1 MMKVMSRVSIPLLQ
15 EEYSQARQEI
25 SQSFL
30 GEGNVALTLEQL
42 TLVTDQLIQK
52 LVDKYLSGSSVCVLA
67 VGGFGRSEMC
77 PFSDVDLLF
86 IYEGSQQSEKAV
98 KAVLHDLWDLKLD
111 LGHQVWTLNDLQKQN
126 FGDFSLLLSILDGR
140 FIAGQKSLGEE
151 LLEQIFPS
159 YVRKHKTEIIQKLTE
174 LTWERHEFFGNTLYH
189 LEPNLKTFPGS
200 LRDHLVGTWI
210 LRLEPNQN
218 AFSLYS
224 EDDVVKA
231 QRFLIKLRILLHWF
245 SGKNQNE
252 LTYRFQDELTDY
264 LEYRTTKDRSK
275 VQSFMQEYFLNARII
290 YRFCQNNI
298 NSQQSNFS
306 VKTLDVDA
314 RKRIG
319 NAVQVLN
326 IFQRSLLEKLPLNN
340 QTRNAIFRA
349 LSSFKRTLSDGKI
362 RGFLNEIF
370 KPRPGLHDTLYEMYQ
385 LGVLELLFPE
395 LKSIKA
401 LIIRDF
407 YHRYT
412 VDEHTFLAI
421 KNIEDLLVAKDDSDV
436 RFRTLL
442 EGTQNSNLLIL
453 ALLFHDVGK
462 SREGEHEKES
472 ERIANQALLRFK
484 YEEHEKEI
492 VLFLIRFHL
501 KMSSVVFRRDLEDD
515 QVVQGFVEEIPS
527 VEHLRLLCLLTFAD
541 IKAVAPGTL
550 NEWKKDLLWQLY
562 VSSYEKL
569 TLGFGEE
576 RIQEDDIGEKLLAK
590 LPADLKRDEFESFL
604 EGFPLR
610 YLNSTSTDAI
620 YHHYQLSTQ
629 LSQEVPVQVRVSS
642 RKTHYELCVVTPDRR
657 QLFAKISG
665 VLAYFDMSVLRG
677 FGFSNN
683 QSIVLDLFHFS
694 YPYGNSQLSVK
705 RQKELR
711 DFIVEAI
718 EGNLPVG
725 KLLEGKEQSP
735 IFRSLSPH
743 FKPEIYFT
751 NDQSD
756 KYSIMEIMAQD
767 SIGLLYRIGHEL
779 VALDCSIELLLIST
793 EGNKAIDVFY
803 LAYKGEKLSVQFQNQ
818 LSKRIIQSIG

>member
-1 MMKVMSRVSIPLLQ
+1 MSRVSISLLQ
-15 EEYSQARQEI
+15 EEYSQVRQKI

-30 GEGNVALTLEQL
+30 GEVNVALALEQL
-42 TLVTDQLIQK
+42 TLVTDQLVQK
-52 LVDKYLSGSSVCVLA
+52 LAEKYLSGSSVCVLA
-67 VGGFGRSEMC
+67 VGGFGRAEMC

-86 IYEGSQQSEKAV
+86 IYEGSQQSEKAI
-98 KAVLHDLWDLKLD
+98 KSVLHDLWDLKLD

-126 FGDFSLLLSILDGR
+126 FGNFSLLLSILDGR

-151 LLEQIFPS
+151 LLEQILPL
-159 YVRKHKTEIIQKLTE
+159 YVRKHKAEIIQKLTE
-174 LTWERHEFFGNTLYH
+174 LTWERHESFGNTLYH
-189 LEPNLKTFPGS
+189 LEPNLKTSPGS

-210 LRLEPNQN
+210 LRLEPKQN
-218 AFSLYS
+218 VFSLYS
-224 EDDVVKA
+224 EDDVVEA
-231 QRFLIKLRILLHWF
+231 QRFLMKLRILLHWF
-245 SGKNQNE
+245 SGKNQNK
-252 LTYRFQDELTDY
+252 LTYRFQDKFADY
-264 LEYRTTKDRSK
+264 LEYKTTKDRSK
-275 VQSFMQEYFLNARII
+275 VQSFMQDYFLNARTI

-298 NSQQSNFS
+298 NSKQSTFP
-306 VKTLDVDA
+306 VKTLDVDS
-314 RKRIG
+314 RKKIG
-319 NAVQVLN
+319 SAVQVLN
-326 IFQRSLLEKLPLNN
+326 VFQRSLLEKLPLNN
-340 QTRNAIFRA
+340 QTRNAVFRA
-349 LSSFKRTLSDGKI
+349 LPSFKRTLSGGKI
-362 RGFLNEIF
+362 KGFLNEIF
-370 KPRPGLHDTLYEMYQ
+370 KPRSGLHDTLYEMYQ
-385 LGVLELLFPE
+385 LGVLEVLFPE

-421 KNIEDLLVAKDDSDV
+421 KNIEDLLMAQDNSDM

-442 EGTQNSNLLIL
+442 EDTQNSNLLIL

-462 SREGEHEKES
+462 SRAGEHEKES

-484 YEEHEKEI
+484 YEDHEREI
-492 VLFLIRFHL
+492 VLFLIRSHL
-501 KMSSVVFRRDLEDD
+501 KMSSVVFRRDLEDN
-515 QVVQGFVEEIPS
+515 QVIQGFIEEIPS

-590 LPADLKRDEFESFL
+590 LPDDLKRDEFESFL

-610 YLNSTSTDAI
+610 YLNSTSTDVI
-620 YHHYQLSTQ
+620 YHHCQLSTQ
-629 LSQEVPVQVRVSS
+629 LSQEIPVQVRVSS
-642 RKTHYELCVVTPDRR
+642 RKTHYELCVITPDRR
-657 QLFAKISG
+657 QIFAKIVG

-677 FGFSNN
+677 FGFSNS
-683 QSIVLDLFHFS
+683 QGIILDLFHFS
-694 YPYGNSQLSVK
+694 NPHGSSQLSAE

-718 EGNLPVG
+718 ERNLPVG

-735 IFRSLSPH
+735 IFHSLSPH

-756 KYSIMEIMAQD
+756 KYSIMEIIAQD
-767 SIGLLYRIGHEL
+767 SIGLLYRIGHEI
-779 VALDCSIELLLIST
+779 VALDCDIELLLIST

-803 LAYKGEKLSVQFQNQ
+803 LAYQGEKLSSQFQDQ